1 MIILDNCAKCDTY
14 ICVND
19 YNFKIV
25 DAKDTNGSWQGI
37 GGVDVNGNVLGIYV
51 ENGVLNLLY
60 NNKSISL
67 KEKKVVC
74 CNEWFKNTNKK
85 FVISIQDKII
95 YEVEY
100 KPYISP
106 LALAFEED
114 DDEFD
119 VYQSIFNILSN
130 QKKIEGFIKGMNSIS

>member
-1 MIILDNCAKCDTY
+1 MIILDNCAKCETF

-25 DAKDTNGSWQGI
+25 NAEDINGIWHGI
-37 GGVDVNGNVLGIYV
+37 GGIDVNGKVIGIYV
-51 ENGVLNLLY
+51 QKGVLNLLY
-60 NNKSISL
+60 DNKKISL
-67 KEKKVVC
+67 EEKEIVC
-74 CNEWFKNTNKK
+74 CNEWLENKNKK
-85 FVISIQDKII
+85 FVISIQNIII

-106 LALAFEED
+106 LALSFEED

-130 QKKIEGFIKGMNSIS
+130 NNKIEGFIKGMNSLI